1 MIPTKSKLNSLKQR
15 TVRSQAQEAG
25 MCLREKT
32 PVLDELP
39 AGMSSGA
46 AVGPGLMNQQYI
58 LSKVSW
64 DRAPTKQAYKL
75 IG

>member
-1 MIPTKSKLNSLKQR
+1 
-15 TVRSQAQEAG
+15 

-39 AGMSSGA
+39 AGVSSGA